1 MSAAEARGWGPG
13 WPTARDA
20 DQVRINRPG
29 ATAVAASV
37 HRGIAPLVVEGLR
50 RTEEEA
56 RYDVRM
62 LGGYASRPIRGSTTT
77 PSNHSWGLA
86 IDINWDNNPM
96 VSGPLV
102 TDMPAPMVAIWK
114 RLGFGWGGEYRTR
127 KDAMHF
133 EFLGTPAQA
142 AAIGASLGLV
152 HLSGAPADAQAGAA
166 RPLLRHGA
174 KGDPVR
180 LLQKGLNDHGSHLGV
195 DGDFGR
201 NTLGCVIGFQRGANL
216 LPDGVVGPK
225 TWSALG

>member
-1 MSAAEARGWGPG
+1 MSSAESRGWGKG

-20 DQVRINRPG
+20 DQVRISRPG

-37 HRGIAPLVVEGLR
+37 HRGIAPLVAEGLR
-50 RTEEEA
+50 RTEELA
-56 RYDVRM
+56 QYDVRM

-86 IDINWDNNPM
+86 IDINWDKNPM
-96 VSGPLV
+96 VSGALV

-114 RLGFGWGGEYRTR
+114 GLGFGWGGDYKTR

-142 AAIGASLGLV
+142 AAIGGNLGLA
-152 HLSGAPADAQAGAA
+152 HLVGAGASSGGD
-166 RPLLRHGA
+166 RPVLRLGA

-180 LLQKGLNDHGSHLGV
+180 TLQKGLNDKGAHLGV
-195 DGDFGR
+195 DGDFGSK
-201 NTLGCVIGFQRGANL
+201 TLGCVISFQRSAKL
-216 LPDGVVGPK
+216 LPDGVVGLK
-225 TWSALG
+225 TWSALA